1 MSAVLLMSAKPP
13 VHTLADDLESFL
25 HVLSWVALRFMP
37 HDLDSKALT
46 DLLVAMFDHSYEG
59 EDGFARGGM
68 VKKNFLMVG
77 EVSKSGFRH
86 PILPMLLKDLS
97 ATCAV
102 RYEDRPSDEDL
113 AEFHK
118 MRLEQPQM
126 LEVGFV
132 RNSAVAQYERRM
144 TALETSDWMLATLAK
159 ALANR
164 NTWPPHDKSVA
175 NPLFRRVPR
184 GRKRKSDDGDI
195 MPDLPWQRMRFSLPI
210 PEDGEGGQPE

>member
-1 MSAVLLMSAKPP
+1 MSAMLLMRSEPP

-25 HVLSWVALRFMP
+25 HVLSWVALRFIP
-37 HDLDSKALT
+37 HNLGPKALT
-46 DLLVAMFDHSYEG
+46 DLLVVMFDHCYEG
-59 EDGFARGGM
+59 EDGFALGGIA
-68 VKKNFLMVG
+68 KRNYLIGG
-77 EVSKSGFRH
+77 EVLNSGFRH
-86 PILPMLLKDLS
+86 PILPTLLKDLT

-102 RYEDRPSDEDL
+102 RYKDHPSDEDL

-118 MRLEQPQM
+118 MCLEQPQM

-144 TALETSDWMLATLAK
+144 AALETSDWMLATLAK
-159 ALANR
+159 ALANY
-164 NTWPPHDKSVA
+164 NTWPLHDKSVA

-195 MPDLPWQRMRFSLPI
+195 MPELPQQRMRFSLPI
-210 PEDGEGGQPE
+210 PEDGEGE